1 MTELEQFIE
10 SKKNQQRPVTESTIK
25 KYITFYTTLR
35 NYLGGRDISDETVTE
50 EVLINVINAFKMSS
64 SGKLNYQ
71 NIAVMIKNQHNQ
83 PTEKLVKYKEQLTE
97 KKNLDTDHKVQ
108 QKLSILPTH
117 NEVRKYIDELYT
129 EGDYSKYLV
138 NELIFSFGLRNVD
151 INLIIVTLPEYKN
164 IKKNDLEKYE
174 RENWLV
180 LKKSSCDLIINRYKT
195 KGSHGTK
202 TIEVKLKK
210 VVEAGTKLGNGW
222 LIQNTKNKPI
232 ADDNIHNFI
241 NLYDLDGVKL
251 RQSDYFKI
259 HIQYLQSQPNS
270 LHKINMLSKTRGSKN
285 LDTLDKHYN
294 LENGKENQ
302 EL

>member
-10 SKKNQQRPVTESTIK
+10 MKKEQKRQVTESTIK
-25 KYITFYTTLR
+25 KYIAFYTTLR
-35 NYLGGRDISDETVTE
+35 NYLGGRDISDESVTE
-50 EVLINVINAFKMSS
+50 EILITVINAFNISS

-71 NIAVMIKNQHNQ
+71 NIAIMIKNQHNQ

-97 KKNLDTDHKVQ
+97 KKDLDTKHKIQ

-138 NELIFSFGLRNVD
+138 NELIFSFGLRNID
-151 INLIIVTLPEYKN
+151 INLIIVTLPEYKD

-202 TIEVKLKK
+202 TIPIKNKKL
-210 VVEAGTKLGNGW
+210 VDAGNKLGQGW
-222 LIQNTKNKPI
+222 LIQNTKNLPI
-232 ADDNIHNFI
+232 ADDNVHKYL
-241 NLYDLDGVKL
+241 NLMNYNDITLT
-251 RQSDYFKI
+251 QADYFKI
-259 HIQYLQSQPNS
+259 NLLYIQSQPNS
-270 LHKINMLSKTRGSKN
+270 LHNINLLGKSRGCQN
-285 LDTLDKHYN
+285 IDVLDKHYN
-294 LENGKENQ
+294 LENGKDD
-302 EL
+302 

>member
-10 SKKNQQRPVTESTIK
+10 MKKEQKRPVTESSIK
-25 KYITFYTTLR
+25 KYIAFYTTLR
-35 NYLGGRDISDETVTE
+35 NYLGGRDISDETE
-50 EVLINVINAFKMSS
+50 EVLITVINAFNISS

-71 NIAVMIKNQHNQ
+71 NIAIMIKNQHNQ

-97 KKNLDTDHKVQ
+97 KKDLDTKHKIQ

-138 NELIFSFGLRNVD
+138 NELIFSFGLRNID
-151 INLIIVTLPEYKN
+151 INLIIVTLPEYKD

-180 LKKSSCDLIINRYKT
+180 LKKSSCDLVINRYKT

-202 TIEVKLKK
+202 TIPIKNKK
-210 VVEAGTKLGNGW
+210 VVDAGNKLGQGW
-222 LIQNTKNKPI
+222 LIQNTKNLPI
-232 ADDNIHNFI
+232 ADDNVHKYL
-241 NLYDLDGVKL
+241 NLMNYNDITLT
-251 RQSDYFKI
+251 QADYFKI
-259 HIQYLQSQPNS
+259 NLLYIQSQPNS
-270 LHKINMLSKTRGSKN
+270 LHKINLLGKSRGCQN
-285 LDTLDKHYN
+285 IDVLDKHYN
-294 LENGKENQ
+294 LENGKED
-302 EL
+302 

>member
-10 SKKNQQRPVTESTIK
+10 MKKEQKRPVTETTIK

-35 NYLGGRDISDETVTE
+35 NYLGGRDITDETVTE

-97 KKNLDTDHKVQ
+97 KKDLDTTHKVQ
-108 QKLSILPTH
+108 QKLAILPSYETI
-117 NEVRKYIDELYT
+117 RKYIDELFI

-151 INLIIVTLPEYKN
+151 INLIITTLPEYKDT
-164 IKKNDLEKYE
+164 KKNDLEKYE

-180 LKKSSCDLIINRYKT
+180 LKKNSVELVINRYKT

-202 TIEVKLKK
+202 NIEVKLKK
-210 VVEAGTKLGNGW
+210 VVEAGNKLGSGW
-222 LIQNTKNKPI
+222 LIQNNKNEPVN
-232 ADDNIHNFI
+232 DDRIHNFI
-241 NLYDLDGVKL
+241 SLMEYNGVKL
-251 RQSDYFKI
+251 KQGDYFKI
-259 HIQYLQSQPNS
+259 SLLHLQSQPNS
-270 LHKINMLSKTRGSKN
+270 LHKINMLSKTRGSKT

-294 LENGKENQ
+294 LENGKEDQ

>member
-10 SKKNQQRPVTESTIK
+10 MKKEQKRPVTESTIK

-35 NYLGGRDISDETVTE
+35 NHLGGRDITDETVTE
-50 EVLINVINAFKMSS
+50 EVLINVIQAFKMTS

-97 KKNLDTDHKVQ
+97 KKDLDTTHKVQ
-108 QKLSILPTH
+108 QKLAILPTH
-117 NEVRKYIDELYT
+117 NEVRKYIDELFI

-138 NELIFSFGLRNVD
+138 NELIFSFGLRSVD
-151 INLIIVTLPEYKN
+151 INLIIVTLPEYKDT
-164 IKKNDLEKYE
+164 KKNDLEKYE

-180 LKKSSCDLIINRYKT
+180 LKKNTCDLIINRYKT
-195 KGSHGTK
+195 KGSYGSK
-202 TIEVKLKK
+202 NIEVKLKK
-210 VVEAGTKLGNGW
+210 VVDAGNKLGSGW
-222 LIQNTKNKPI
+222 LIQNNKNQPVN
-232 ADDNIHNFI
+232 DDRIHNFI
-241 NLYDLDGVKL
+241 SLMEVNGLKL
-251 RQSDYFKI
+251 TQGDYFKI
-259 HIQYLQSQPNS
+259 NLLHLQSQPNS

-294 LENGKENQ
+294 LENGKEDQ

>member
-10 SKKNQQRPVTESTIK
+10 MKKEQKRPVTESSIK
-25 KYITFYTTLR
+25 KYIAFYTTLR
-35 NYLGGRDISDETVTE
+35 NYLGGRDISDESVTE
-50 EVLINVINAFKMSS
+50 EILITVINAFNMSS

-71 NIAVMIKNQHNQ
+71 NIAIMIKNQHNQ

-97 KKNLDTDHKVQ
+97 KKDLDTKHKIQ

-138 NELIFSFGLRNVD
+138 NELIFSFGLRNID
-151 INLIIVTLPEYKN
+151 INLIIVTLPEYKD

-180 LKKSSCDLIINRYKT
+180 LKKSSCDLVINRYKT

-202 TIEVKLKK
+202 TIPIKNKK
-210 VVEAGTKLGNGW
+210 VVDAGNKLGQGW
-222 LIQNTKNKPI
+222 LIQNTKNLPI
-232 ADDNIHNFI
+232 ADDNVHKYL
-241 NLYDLDGVKL
+241 NLMNYNDITLT
-251 RQSDYFKI
+251 QADYFKI
-259 HIQYLQSQPNS
+259 NLLYIQSQPNS
-270 LHKINMLSKTRGSKN
+270 LHKINLLGKSRGCQN
-285 LDTLDKHYN
+285 IDVLDKHYN
-294 LENGKENQ
+294 LENGKDD
-302 EL
+302 

>member
-10 SKKNQQRPVTESTIK
+10 MKKEQKRQVRESTIK
-25 KYITFYTTLR
+25 KYIAFYTTLR
-35 NYLGGRDISDETVTE
+35 NYLGGRDISDESVTE
-50 EVLINVINAFKMSS
+50 EILITVINAFNISS

-71 NIAVMIKNQHNQ
+71 NIAIMIKNQHNQ

-97 KKNLDTDHKVQ
+97 KKDLDTKHKIQ

-138 NELIFSFGLRNVD
+138 NELIFSFGLRNID
-151 INLIIVTLPEYKN
+151 INLIIVTLPEYKD

-180 LKKSSCDLIINRYKT
+180 LKKSSCDLVINRYKT

-202 TIEVKLKK
+202 TIPIKNKK
-210 VVEAGTKLGNGW
+210 VVDAGNKLGQGW
-222 LIQNTKNKPI
+222 LIQNTKNLPI
-232 ADDNIHNFI
+232 ADDNVHKYL
-241 NLYDLDGVKL
+241 NLMNYNDITLT
-251 RQSDYFKI
+251 QADYFKI
-259 HIQYLQSQPNS
+259 NLLYIQSQPNS
-270 LHKINMLSKTRGSKN
+270 LHKINLLGKSRGCQN
-285 LDTLDKHYN
+285 IDVLDKHYN
-294 LENGKENQ
+294 LENGKDD
-302 EL
+302 

>member
-10 SKKNQQRPVTESTIK
+10 MKKEQKRQVTETTIK
-25 KYITFYTTLR
+25 KYIAFYTTLR
-35 NYLGGRDISDETVTE
+35 NYLGGRDISDESVTE
-50 EVLINVINAFKMSS
+50 EILITVINAFNISS

-71 NIAVMIKNQHNQ
+71 NIAIMIKNQHNQ

-97 KKNLDTDHKVQ
+97 KKDLDTKHKIQ

-138 NELIFSFGLRNVD
+138 NELIFSFGLRNID
-151 INLIIVTLPEYKN
+151 INLIIVTLPEYKD

-202 TIEVKLKK
+202 TIPIKNKK
-210 VVEAGTKLGNGW
+210 VVDAGNKLGQGW
-222 LIQNTKNKPI
+222 LIQNTKNLPI
-232 ADDNIHNFI
+232 ADDNVHKYL
-241 NLYDLDGVKL
+241 NLMNYNDITLT
-251 RQSDYFKI
+251 QADYFKI
-259 HIQYLQSQPNS
+259 NLLYIQSQPNS
-270 LHKINMLSKTRGSKN
+270 LHKINLLGKSRGCQN
-285 LDTLDKHYN
+285 IDVLDKHYN
-294 LENGKENQ
+294 LENGKED
-302 EL
+302 

>member
-10 SKKNQQRPVTESTIK
+10 MKKEQKRQVTETTIK
-25 KYITFYTTLR
+25 KYIAFYTTLR
-35 NYLGGRDISDETVTE
+35 NYLGGRDISDESVTE
-50 EVLINVINAFKMSS
+50 EILITVINAFNISS

-71 NIAVMIKNQHNQ
+71 NIAIMIKNQHNQ

-97 KKNLDTDHKVQ
+97 KKDLDTKHKIQ

-138 NELIFSFGLRNVD
+138 NELIFSFGLRNID
-151 INLIIVTLPEYKN
+151 INLIIVTLPEYKD

-202 TIEVKLKK
+202 TIPIKNKK
-210 VVEAGTKLGNGW
+210 VVDAGNKLGQGW
-222 LIQNTKNKPI
+222 LIQNTKNLPI
-232 ADDNIHNFI
+232 ADDNVHKYL
-241 NLYDLDGVKL
+241 NLMNYNDITLT
-251 RQSDYFKI
+251 QADYFKI
-259 HIQYLQSQPNS
+259 NLLYIQSQPNS
-270 LHKINMLSKTRGSKN
+270 LHNINLLGKSRGCQN
-285 LDTLDKHYN
+285 IDVLDKHYN
-294 LENGKENQ
+294 LENGKED
-302 EL
+302 

>member
-10 SKKNQQRPVTESTIK
+10 MKKEQKRQVTETTIK
-25 KYITFYTTLR
+25 KYIAFYTTLR
-35 NYLGGRDISDETVTE
+35 NYLGGRDISDESVTE
-50 EVLINVINAFKMSS
+50 EILITVINAFNISS

-71 NIAVMIKNQHNQ
+71 NIAIMIKNQHNQ

-97 KKNLDTDHKVQ
+97 KKDLDTKHKIQ

-138 NELIFSFGLRNVD
+138 NELIFSFGLRNID
-151 INLIIVTLPEYKN
+151 INLIIVTLPEYKD

-202 TIEVKLKK
+202 TIPIKNKKL
-210 VVEAGTKLGNGW
+210 VDAGNKLGQGW
-222 LIQNTKNKPI
+222 LIQNTKNLPI
-232 ADDNIHNFI
+232 ADDNVHKYL
-241 NLYDLDGVKL
+241 NLMNYNDITLT
-251 RQSDYFKI
+251 QADYFKI
-259 HIQYLQSQPNS
+259 NLLYIQSQPNS
-270 LHKINMLSKTRGSKN
+270 LHNINLLGKSRGCQN
-285 LDTLDKHYN
+285 IDVLDKHYN
-294 LENGKENQ
+294 LENGKDD
-302 EL
+302 

>member
-10 SKKNQQRPVTESTIK
+10 MKKEQKRPVTESTIK

-35 NYLGGRDISDETVTE
+35 NYLGGRDISDESVTE
-50 EVLINVINAFKMSS
+50 EVLINVIQAFKMSS

-151 INLIIVTLPEYKN
+151 INLIIVTLPEYKD

-180 LKKSSCDLIINRYKT
+180 LKKNSCDLVINRYKT

-210 VVEAGTKLGNGW
+210 VVDAGNKLGPGW
-222 LIQNTKNKPI
+222 LIQNNKNLPI
-232 ADDNIHNFI
+232 ADDNVHKYL
-241 NLYDLDGVKL
+241 NLMNYNDITLT
-251 RQSDYFKI
+251 QSDYFKI
-259 HIQYLQSQPNS
+259 TVQHLQSQPNS

-294 LENGKENQ
+294 LENGKEN
-302 EL
+302 